1 MRVFCEHQDSHP
13 DTYCNICG
21 QGFDLHW
28 EGQSP
33 REKMEALAEVE
44 RTMRRHHFFF
54 NCSEA
59 HPKNGFVVQPRRH
72 RAQMDKLPILR
83 EASWRA
89 A

>member
-1 MRVFCEHQDSHP
+1 
-13 DTYCNICG
+13 
-21 QGFDLHW
+21 
-28 EGQSP
+28 
-33 REKMEALAEVE
+33 VE